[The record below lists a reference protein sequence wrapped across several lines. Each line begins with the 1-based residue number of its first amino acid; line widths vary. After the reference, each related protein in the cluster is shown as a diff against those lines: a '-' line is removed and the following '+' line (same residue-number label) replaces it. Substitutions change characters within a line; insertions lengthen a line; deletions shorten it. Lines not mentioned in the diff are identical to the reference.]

1 MPSDLHL
8 MDELN
13 LPLHLH
19 GLWSRFLEQRH
30 AAR

>member
-1 MPSDLHL
+1 